1 MTLSRRHFIQST
13 AIAAAT
19 AAPLGFPSIVRAADA
34 KEFRLG
40 LITPAGHS
48 WNRAALQFGEALKK
62 ETDGR
67 LSVTVFHSGQLGN
80 ETAMMQQLQ
89 SGALDMGWIQAAEL
103 GSRVSSV
110 AAINAPYLVRS
121 TPAVAKLV
129 KTPAALKLLEV
140 LPRETGTIGL
150 GWGIT
155 GMRAVFATKDI
166 SAPTDLKGM
175 KLRVVGSP
183 LFSDIFTALGANP
196 TQMSWADAQPALS
209 SGAVDGQENPM
220 SVFTA
225 AKMHTIGQKHVTMW
239 GYVADPLVFVVNK
252 EVWASWTPADQA
264 IVRQAAIDAGK
275 EEIAIARKGLIEADK
290 PLLKE
295 IAALGVTITE
305 LTPAEREAFV
315 KATRPVYDKWKSQIG
330 ADLVNTAEKSIAA
343 RKK

>member
-175 KLRVVGSP
+175 KLRINPTPVYRD
-183 LFSDIFTALGANP
+183 FYQMLGAAP
-196 TQMSWADAQPALS
+196 TPIPTPAVFDAMSNGQVDGLEADIEFSWNQRFDKVSKTLLQMNALFMPFAPLVSGRIWQGMDAKDKELIRKLVAESLDAQIN
-209 SGAVDGQENPM
+209 D
-220 SVFTA
+220 
-225 AKMHTIGQKHVTMW
+225 IVTTE
-239 GYVADPLVFVVNK
+239 A
-252 EVWASWTPADQA
+252 
-264 IVRQAAIDAGK
+264 
-275 EEIAIARKGLIEADK
+275 GLIEKFKGSGIAFKTAGNYNPDGIIQEFDK
-290 PLLKE
+290 LWLPKAPQ
-295 IAALGVTITE
+295 IAE
-305 LTPAEREAFV
+305 LR
-315 KATRPVYDKWKSQIG
+315 KAG
-330 ADLVNTAEKSIAA
+330 ATL
-343 RKK
+343 